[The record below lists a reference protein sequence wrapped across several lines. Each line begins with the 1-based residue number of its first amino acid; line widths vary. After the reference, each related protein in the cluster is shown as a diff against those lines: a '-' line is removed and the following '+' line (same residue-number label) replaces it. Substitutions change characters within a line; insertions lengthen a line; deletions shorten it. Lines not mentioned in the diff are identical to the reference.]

1 VRIENA
7 STKVTTILDVGVTA
21 IDANGVE
28 VPGGCL
34 PVTNAVMA
42 DHAYDHSV
50 RNALSASLES
60 ALERP
65 VTDAVKQAIRDAVAV
80 HFVNRWPHTLPPTQ
94 HAVMS
99 YTTTDPQYRLRVT
112 IDYEDETGFQWRR
125 CDAGQPRR
133 IDDVDIDLALTNTS
147 LSPWNSLR

>member
-21 IDANGVE
+21 IDADGVE
-28 VPGGCL
+28 IPGGCL

-50 RNALSASLES
+50 RNALSASLEF

-99 YTTTDPQYRLRVT
+99 YTTTTRS
-112 IDYEDETGFQWRR
+112 TG
-125 CDAGQPRR
+125 CA
-133 IDDVDIDLALTNTS
+133 
-147 LSPWNSLR
+147 